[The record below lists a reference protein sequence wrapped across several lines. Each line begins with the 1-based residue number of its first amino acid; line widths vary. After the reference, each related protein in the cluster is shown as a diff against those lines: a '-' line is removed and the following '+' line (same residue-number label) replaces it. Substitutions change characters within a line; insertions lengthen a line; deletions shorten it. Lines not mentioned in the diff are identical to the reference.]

1 MRFLGE
7 RPIRQTVAAFLL
19 AILVASPQALAER
32 RTEWTFAGRVVPRQT
47 VEVANRINGVVH
59 SIHVVSGQRV
69 GQGDLLV
76 SLDDA
81 DARIDLKVA
90 EAELAEARA
99 RLDLANDLAR
109 RQRELASRGTAPE
122 ARAVERSL
130 EAAIAA
136 AVVSRAEARLR
147 LARLALSRTE
157 VRAPIDGT
165 IGQLKVATGAFVEAE
180 GGTVLLELVQL
191 DPALVAYSVPY
202 ADRMDAMAAAGA
214 ASVAGLLARLRLTL
228 RLPNGR
234 NHPHAGRALFESS
247 RIDPNT
253 QALTVWGAFPNA
265 DRTLL
270 PGLAVQVVSRFA
282 AGSQA
287 GEKR

>member
-1 MRFLGE
+1 MSFLGE
-7 RPIRQTVAAFLL
+7 SPIRRTVATLLL
-19 AILVASPQALAER
+19 ATLAASSQAVAEQ

-47 VEVANRINGVVH
+47 VEVANRINGIVH
-59 SIHVVSGQRV
+59 TIHVVSGQRV
-69 GQGDLLV
+69 RQGDLLV

-81 DARIDLKVA
+81 DARIDLAVA

-99 RLDLANDLAR
+99 RLELANDLAR

-130 EAAIAA
+130 ESSIAA
-136 AVVSRAEARLR
+136 AIVRRVEARLQS
-147 LARLALSRTE
+147 ARLALSRTK
-157 VRAPIDGT
+157 VKAPINGT
-165 IGQLKVATGAFVEAE
+165 VGRLKVSTGAFVEAE
-180 GGTVLLELVQL
+180 GGTTLLEIVQL

-228 RLPNGR
+228 RFPNGE
-234 NHPHAGRALFESS
+234 NHAHAGRALFESS
-247 RIDPNT
+247 RIDPAA